1 MMRLKFATDK
11 DRIRGN
17 YLLATNT
24 VVRRLKGQIFEI
36 SERDLKLLDENEI
49 LYTVLSIPDPDD
61 ANETV
66 RNPLTVLL
74 QRL

>member
-1 MMRLKFATDK
+1 MMRIKFATDQ

-49 LYTVLSIPDPDD
+49 LYTVLPIPDPDD

-66 RNPLTVLL
+66 RNPLTVEL
-74 QRL
+74 

>member
-49 LYTVLSIPDPDD
+49 LYTVLPIPDPDD
-61 ANETV
+61 ADETI
-66 RNPLTVLL
+66 RNPLAVEL
-74 QRL
+74 